1 MHKRQIDRF
10 RESRER
16 REEAQAELERRLL
29 AELWDTPSQ
38 VLDRPSRVH
47 HPPLVETQEQPPPRS
62 ALSPQAKQAITVAA
76 MAIGTAIVSAL
87 TATGATKQHE
97 PKPPIT
103 QPGP

>member
-47 HPPLVETQEQPPPRS
+47 LPVEVGEQPPPRA